1 MFLNNEDLLRSA
13 ISISVVL
20 VCVGVG
26 IGWLIFA

>member
-1 MFLNNEDLLRSA
+1 MYLNKEDLLRSA
-13 ISISVVL
+13 ISISVAL